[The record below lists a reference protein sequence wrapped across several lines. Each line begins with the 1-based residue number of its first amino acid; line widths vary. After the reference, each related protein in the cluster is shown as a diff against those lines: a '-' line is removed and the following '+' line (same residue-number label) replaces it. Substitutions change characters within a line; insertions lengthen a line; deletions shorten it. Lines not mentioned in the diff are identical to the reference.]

1 MKKIFLLLML
11 FTIGI
16 TSFGLPDDIDIEI
29 DSMEKNLSDSITLKP
44 IDRIKILNELAYK
57 YRKTDYERSVDY
69 GEQALLL
76 AKENN
81 LEGQELIA
89 LKNLGFSY
97 NQLCEYGK
105 AESINNK
112 ILEIVNKKNEKIQI
126 ADAYFNIGRNYYD
139 WSKYDKANEKFE
151 AALTLYKELENNNGT
166 ATCLKDIGAILANYG
181 NYEKALDCFQNA
193 LSYFEEDNDQAG
205 IAGVYNSLGV
215 LYLDWDKLDNSLE
228 YFSKSIDYYKKT
240 EQTWNIINLTLHIGD
255 IYLKKK
261 EYNKALNYY
270 NNANEL
276 LKQIGH
282 KKLTSITLSNIGEVF
297 NQMGDYDKA
306 LDFQKRALEI
316 KEEVGDRKR
325 ISITLYELG
334 LINYNLGN
342 YSKAV
347 DYTEKSLETARDI
360 NFKDQIK
367 RCYGNLS
374 NIYEKLRN
382 YKKALDYHKQF
393 ESLKDSLFNS
403 ERHKQLTELQL
414 KYETEK
420 RERENE
426 ILRNRSEIQNLQID
440 RGRYIRNSMII
451 ILLII
456 IISALIL
463 FKVVSNRYKIKH
475 KSNEILQVKNK
486 QITEQK
492 EKLSKLLDE
501 LMHSEERYRSI
512 FENASVGIYRTT
524 PKGEI
529 IIANPALVKMLKYPS
544 FEVLAKTDLEEYDF
558 PRNIFKKRIEKEGV
572 IIGMEAEWERYDKTK
587 ICISESAWLARDKT
601 GKVLYYDGVVE
612 DISERKQVENALK
625 DSEKML
631 RKVNAELREKNIQI
645 GKAKEEAEAANR
657 SKSLFLANMSHE
669 IRTPM
674 NAVIGFTDLLNTL
687 ITDKKQKA
695 YLESIKSSGKS
706 LLSLINDIL
715 DLSKIQAGKLDIH
728 YEPVN
733 PYKFFNDIKQIFLIK
748 LKEKRLEFKIEI
760 ADDIPQSIVLDEIRL
775 RQVLFNLIG
784 NAIKF
789 TEKGYVKLS
798 VRKIFIDKDKSS
810 LDLII
815 TIEDTGIGIPEE
827 SREKIFEAFNQQDGQ
842 SARTYGGTG
851 LGLSIT
857 KRLIEMMGGE
867 IILKSEVGRGS
878 KFEIILHNISVAL
891 VKPKP
896 VEDDTFDY
904 SLFLFNKATILIAD
918 DVETNRNLIKEIFST
933 TNIRII
939 EAKDGQE
946 CISKTEQFKPDIIL
960 MDIRMPVVDGYEA
973 IKKIR
978 NNKVISEIP
987 VIALTAFAMEEDKK
1001 KIIENDFNSFLSKP
1015 IQISDL
1021 YKELSKYLK
1030 YKVQADSG
1038 KSKITT
1044 YDFDLDKLSD
1054 KVLKELPGII
1064 DELQEKFIPKWK
1076 LVKKNHFV
1084 NEIMNFGNQI
1094 ENFGNNNSLN
1104 ILGDFG
1110 KDLVFYANSFDI
1122 ENMDIVLN
1130 SFPGIIE
1137 KIKSISLKK

>member
-1 MKKIFLLLML
+1 MKKIILLFLL
-11 FTIGI
+11 FTIGTVSI
-16 TSFGLPDDIDIEI
+16 GLSDDSNTEI
-29 DSMEKNLSDSITLKP
+29 DSLERILRDSVKLELKDRLEIINNL
-44 IDRIKILNELAYK
+44 AVK
-57 YRKTDYERSVDY
+57 YIKTDYKKSVDF
-69 GEQALLL
+69 GKEALRL

-81 LEGQELIA
+81 LEEQELIA
-89 LKNLGFSY
+89 LKNLAYIY
-97 NQLCEYGK
+97 NQLCEYK
-105 AESINNK
+105 NAEIIYK
-112 ILEIVNKKNEKIQI
+112 QILTIVVKSDEKDQI
-126 ADAYFNIGRNYYD
+126 ANAYFNIGRNYYD
-139 WSKYDKANEKFE
+139 WSKYDKSKDNYET
-151 AALTLYKELENNNGT
+151 ALALYKKLKDNKGVAN
-166 ATCLKDIGAILANYG
+166 CLKGIGAILANYG
-181 NYEKALDCFQNA
+181 DYEKAHTYFQNA
-193 LSYFEEDNDQAG
+193 INHCEEDNDQTG
-205 IAGVYNSLGV
+205 IAGVYISLGV
-215 LYLDWDKLDNSLE
+215 LYLDWNKLDNSLE
-228 YFSKSIDYYKKT
+228 YFSKALDYFKKSG
-240 EQTWNIINLTLHIGD
+240 QTWNVVNLTLHIGD

-261 EYNKALNYY
+261 KYNKALNYY
-270 NNANEL
+270 FNADEL

-282 KKLTSITLSNIGEVF
+282 KKLISITLSNIGEAY
-297 NQMGDYDKA
+297 NLMGDYNKA
-306 LDFQKRALEI
+306 LDYQKRALEI
-316 KEEVGDRKR
+316 KEEVGDKKR
-325 ISITLYELG
+325 ITITLYELG

-342 YSKAV
+342 YLKAV

-367 RCYGNLS
+367 KCYRSLS

-382 YKKALDYHKQF
+382 YNKALEYHRQF
-393 ESLKDSLFNS
+393 ELLKDSLFNS
-403 ERHKQLTELQL
+403 EKHRQITELQL

-420 RERENE
+420 SERENE
-426 ILRNRSEIQNLQID
+426 ILRNKSEIQNLQID

-451 ILLII
+451 ILAII

-463 FKVVSNRYKIKH
+463 FKVISNRYKIQH
-475 KSNEILQVKNK
+475 KSNEILQIKNK

-492 EKLSKLLDE
+492 EKLSKLLDD
-501 LMHSEERYRSI
+501 LMLTEERYRSI

-524 PKGEI
+524 PEGKI

-544 FEVLAKTDLEEYDF
+544 FEVLAKTDLEVHDF
-558 PRNIFKKRIEKEGV
+558 PRNIFKKRIEKEEV
-572 IIGMEAEWERYDKTK
+572 IIGMETEWERYDKTK
-587 ICISESAWLARDKT
+587 ICISESSWLTRDKT
-601 GKVLYYDGVVE
+601 GKVLFYDGVVE
-612 DISERKQVENALK
+612 DISERKQAENALK

-631 RKVNAELREKNIQI
+631 RKANTELREKNIQI
-645 GKAKEEAEAANR
+645 EKAKEEAEAANR

-733 PYKFFNDIKQIFLIK
+733 PYKFFNDIKQIFSNK

-760 ADDIPQSIVLDEIRL
+760 ADDIPQNIVLDEIRL

-789 TEKGYVKLS
+789 TEKGYVKLA
-798 VRKIFIDKDKSS
+798 VRKYFKDVDKSS

-815 TIEDTGIGIPEE
+815 TIEDTGIGIPED
-827 SREKIFEAFNQQDGQ
+827 SREKIFDAFNQQDGQ

-867 IILKSEVGRGS
+867 ILLKSVVGRGS

-891 VKPKP
+891 VKLKP
-896 VEDDTFDY
+896 LEDDTFNH
-904 SLFLFNKATILIAD
+904 SLISFNEATILIAD
-918 DVETNRNLIKEIFST
+918 DIDTNRNLIKEIFSK

-939 EAKDGQE
+939 EAKDGRE

-973 IKKIR
+973 IKNIR
-978 NNKVISEIP
+978 NNKDTSKIP
-987 VIALTAFAMEEDKK
+987 IIALTAFAMEEDKK
-1001 KIIENDFNSFLSKP
+1001 NIIKNDFNSFLSKP

-1030 YKVQADSG
+1030 YKVQADSV

-1044 YDFDLDKLSD
+1044 YDFVLDKISA

-1084 NEIMNFGNQI
+1084 NEIINFGNQI

-1104 ILGDFG
+1104 ILENFG
-1110 KDLVFYANSFDI
+1110 KDLIFYANNFDI

-1137 KIKSISLKK
+1137 KIKK

>member
-1 MKKIFLLLML
+1 MKKIILLFLL
-11 FTIGI
+11 FTIW
-16 TSFGLPDDIDIEI
+16 TVSLGLSDDSNPEI
-29 DSMEKNLSDSITLKP
+29 DSLERILRDSVKLELKDRLEIINNL
-44 IDRIKILNELAYK
+44 AVK
-57 YRKTDYERSVDY
+57 YIKTDYKKSVDF
-69 GEQALLL
+69 GKEALRL

-81 LEGQELIA
+81 LEEQELSA
-89 LKNLGFSY
+89 RKNLAYIY
-97 NQLCEYGK
+97 NQLCEYK
-105 AESINNK
+105 NTEIIYK
-112 ILEIVNKKNEKIQI
+112 QILTIVVKSDEKDQI
-126 ADAYFNIGRNYYD
+126 ANAYFNIGRNYYD
-139 WSKYDKANEKFE
+139 WSKYDKAKDNYET
-151 AALTLYKELENNNGT
+151 ALALYKKLKDNKGAAN
-166 ATCLKDIGAILANYG
+166 CLKGIGAILANYG
-181 NYEKALDCFQNA
+181 DYEKALSYFQNA
-193 LSYFEEDNDQAG
+193 INHCEEDNDQTG
-205 IAGVYNSLGV
+205 IAGVYISLGV
-215 LYLDWDKLDNSLE
+215 LYLDWNKLDNSLE
-228 YFSKSIDYYKKT
+228 YFSKALDYFKKSG
-240 EQTWNIINLTLHIGD
+240 QTWNVVNLTLHIGD

-270 NNANEL
+270 FNADEL

-282 KKLTSITLSNIGEVF
+282 KKLISITLSNIGEAY
-297 NQMGDYDKA
+297 NLMGDYNKA
-306 LDFQKRALEI
+306 LDYQKRALKI
-316 KEEVGDRKR
+316 KEEVGDKKR
-325 ISITLYELG
+325 ITITLYELG

-342 YSKAV
+342 YFKAV

-367 RCYGNLS
+367 KCYRSLS

-382 YKKALDYHKQF
+382 YKKALGYHKQF
-393 ESLKDSLFNS
+393 ELLKDSLFNS
-403 ERHKQLTELQL
+403 EKHRQITELQL

-420 RERENE
+420 SERENE
-426 ILRNRSEIQNLQID
+426 ILRNKSEIQNLQID

-451 ILLII
+451 ILAII

-463 FKVVSNRYKIKH
+463 FKVISNRYKIQH
-475 KSNEILQVKNK
+475 KSNEILKIKNL
-486 QITEQK
+486 QITKQK
-492 EKLSKLLDE
+492 EKLSKLLNE
-501 LMHSEERYRSI
+501 LMLTEERYRSI

-524 PKGEI
+524 PEGKI

-544 FEVLAKTDLEEYDF
+544 FEVLAKTDLEVHDF
-558 PRNIFKKRIEKEGV
+558 PRDVFKNRIEKEEV
-572 IIGMEAEWERYDKTK
+572 IIGMETEWERYDKTK
-587 ICISESAWLARDKT
+587 ICISESSWLTRDKT
-601 GKVLYYDGVVE
+601 GKVLFYDGVVE
-612 DISERKQVENALK
+612 DISERKQAENALK

-631 RKVNAELREKNIQI
+631 RKANIELREKNVQI
-645 GKAKEEAEAANR
+645 EKAKEEAEAANR

-674 NAVIGFTDLLNTL
+674 NAVIGFSDLLNTL

-733 PYKFFNDIKQIFLIK
+733 PYKFFNDIKQIFSNK

-789 TEKGYVKLS
+789 TEKGYVKLA
-798 VRKIFIDKDKSS
+798 VRKKFKDIDKSS

-842 SARTYGGTG
+842 SSRTYAGTG

-867 IILKSEVGRGS
+867 ILLKSVVGRGS

-891 VKPKP
+891 VKLKP
-896 VEDDTFDY
+896 VKDDTFDH
-904 SLFLFNKATILIAD
+904 SLILFNKATILIAD
-918 DVETNRNLIKEIFST
+918 DVDTNRNLIKEIFSE

-939 EAKDGQE
+939 EAEDGQE

-978 NNKVISEIP
+978 NNKDTSKIP
-987 VIALTAFAMEEDKK
+987 IIALTAFAMEEDKK
-1001 KIIENDFNSFLSKP
+1001 KIIKNDFNSFLSKP

-1030 YKVQADSG
+1030 YKVQADSV

-1044 YDFDLDKLSD
+1044 YDFDLDKISA
-1054 KVLKELPGII
+1054 KVLKEFPGMI

-1084 NEIMNFGNQI
+1084 NEIINFGNQI

-1104 ILGDFG
+1104 ILENFG

-1137 KIKSISLKK
+1137 KIKK